1 MSPTIKYIEEN
12 RTRYTRARVKR
23 YWDAHPD
30 ERLFLEA
37 EKSALEKQV
46 TELNAKIESIPGRDE
61 KAAIQKQIDSLT
73 AEKNSLGL
81 FKVKEKRALQ
91 ERIDAESVKLKEIS
105 DRMEKSKLGLE
116 REMNPI
122 QRKID
127 AIDKKLIEGK

>member
-1 MSPTIKYIEEN
+1 MLLYFMVDILYSF
-12 RTRYTRARVKR
+12 A
-23 YWDAHPD
+23 
-30 ERLFLEA
+30 
-37 EKSALEKQV
+37 
-46 TELNAKIESIPGRDE
+46 
-61 KAAIQKQIDSLT
+61 
-73 AEKNSLGL
+73 AEKNGLGL

-105 DRMEKSKLGLE
+105 DRMEKSKLELE